1 MTAIST
7 PPTTRRGRVV
17 DLRSLRSPS
26 RRKEDPHDPKCEIPT
41 TWRRRHRFGSVVVL
55 ALALSAC
62 SSSPRSR
69 PPPRTGDRR
78 PTGHYV
84 VASGIH
90 KIKHIIVIEQEN
102 RSFDSYF
109 GTYPVPTAS
118 PCRTDNLPCAYP
130 FRPVDAR
137 RPTTTRPT
145 SMAWPARRAQCEAR
159 RQRGKDDGSS
169 PRPRAAK
176 GCGANVNT
184 VDNPECSNSATP
196 DVMGYHTSAEIPNYW
211 TYAKDF
217 TLDDHMF
224 EPVASWSLPTTS
236 TWSQAVSRLLEPAR
250 RAARTRSAAPTRRP
264 RCRST

>member
-1 MTAIST
+1 MTRSVRF
-7 PPTTRRGRVV
+7 PRRGAAAIA
-17 DLRSLRSPS
+17 S
-26 RRKEDPHDPKCEIPT
+26 
-41 TWRRRHRFGSVVVL
+41 GSVVVL

-62 SSSPRSR
+62 SSSPSQPAASPERVTGGRR
-69 PPPRTGDRR
+69 PLRRCIRHPQDQAHHRHRTGEPLLRQLLR
-78 PTGHYV
+78 
-84 VASGIH
+84 
-90 KIKHIIVIEQEN
+90 
-102 RSFDSYF
+102 
-109 GTYPVPTAS
+109 TYPGADGI

-145 SMAWPARRAQCEAR
+145 SMAVARTASTMRSSTST
-159 RQRGKDDGSS
+159 GKDG
-169 PRPRAAK
+169 RVHHRATSGKK

-224 EPVASWSLPTTS
+224 EPVASWSLPDTS
-236 TWSQAVSRLLEPAR
+236 TWSQAGQPSAR
-250 RAARTRSAAPTRRP
+250 AGPSSCKNEIRAPTRRP
-264 RCRST
+264 DAEVRGPGH